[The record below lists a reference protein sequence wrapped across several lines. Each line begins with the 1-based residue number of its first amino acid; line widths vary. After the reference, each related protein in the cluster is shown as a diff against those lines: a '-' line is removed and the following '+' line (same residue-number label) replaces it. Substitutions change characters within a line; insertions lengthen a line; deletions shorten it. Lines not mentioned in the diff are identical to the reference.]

1 MAEEHATI
9 VDLMRRGPCKAES
22 SFKNAE
28 QVHVIKRPLLG
39 CNPFIA
45 ASQPASHEYLNC
57 CDRSL
62 QYFLT
67 HIHSALLLLQ
77 ETRCRFDN
85 IDRDSKNLTFHHYQ
99 ATDLLGLSQR
109 HLSMS
114 Y

>member
-1 MAEEHATI
+1 MAQEHATI

-45 ASQPASHEYLNC
+45 ASQPASQSYPCAPFAIGHFSSVQVSVDFFSEYLNC

-62 QYFLT
+62 QLGSPS
-67 HIHSALLLLQ
+67 HDALL
-77 ETRCRFDN
+77 
-85 IDRDSKNLTFHHYQ
+85 SKL
-99 ATDLLGLSQR
+99 
-109 HLSMS
+109 
-114 Y
+114 

>member
-1 MAEEHATI
+1 MAQEHATI
-9 VDLMRRGPCKAES
+9 VDLMQRGPCKAES
-22 SFKNAE
+22 SFKY
-28 QVHVIKRPLLG
+28 QLI
-39 CNPFIA
+39 FF
-45 ASQPASHEYLNC
+45 SEYLNC

>member
-1 MAEEHATI
+1 MAQEHATI
-9 VDLMRRGPCKAES
+9 VDLMQRGPCKAES
-22 SFKNAE
+22 SFK
-28 QVHVIKRPLLG
+28 
-39 CNPFIA
+39 
-45 ASQPASHEYLNC
+45 
-57 CDRSL
+57 
-62 QYFLT
+62 YFLT